1 MENVITP
8 IDIRKA
14 QLLNISRRGD
24 GRQRVMKVAHNE
36 KFMVLKCYGLK
47 RSRLKSL
54 FRQLGSLFL
63 VRKSSITAKAR
74 HDTELDVLSLWKR
87 EGFDVPEVY
96 PLPILP
102 QDTPHCTAM
111 EWIPSPTLAE
121 VLQDDQKSLAYKKE
135 IIARYA
141 RIWGKRHARALELG
155 EPRLLQE
162 NPTLSH
168 VFVSRDR
175 LVHFDFEI
183 VFTRKKDLKRLIR
196 REIVGILRSMSKA
209 SSDNFSLLLDTLLEA
224 YPDLCHF
231 RQTAWELL
239 RYGTVPVMGWTAIFH
254 RITRRKKR
262 YSKRLNFTKT
272 LGWALK
278 SRSDLCRE
286 VVPACYAPVVQ
297 ISKQSP
303 VFLRKVE

>member
-8 IDIRKA
+8 LDISAA
-14 QLLNISRRGD
+14 QVLNISRRGD
-24 GRQRVMKVAHNE
+24 GRQRVIKVAHNE

-47 RSRLKSL
+47 RSRTKAL
-54 FRQLGSLFL
+54 FRQLGSIFL
-63 VRKSSITAKAR
+63 LGKSSITAKAR
-74 HDTELDVLSLWKR
+74 HHTELDVLSLWKR

-96 PLPILP
+96 PLPIIPL
-102 QDTPHCTAM
+102 DTPHCTAM
-111 EWIPSPTLAE
+111 EWITSPTLAE
-121 VLQDDQKSLAYKKE
+121 VLQDDQTSLGYKKE

-168 VFVSRDR
+168 VFVSQDR

-209 SSDNFSLLLDTLLEA
+209 SGDNFSPLLDTLLEA
-224 YPDLCHF
+224 YPDLSHF

-239 RYGTVPVMGWTAIFH
+239 LYGTVPVMGWTAIFH
-254 RITRRKKR
+254 RLTRRRER

-272 LGWALK
+272 LGRALK
-278 SRSDLCRE
+278 SRCDLCKE
-286 VVPACYAPVVQ
+286 VGSGLLCSCCSH
-297 ISKQSP
+297 I
-303 VFLRKVE
+303 

>member
-1 MENVITP
+1 MNDIKHAIKS
-8 IDIRKA
+8 IDLSNA
-14 QLLNISRRGD
+14 QILNISRRGD
-24 GRQRVMKVAHNE
+24 GRHQVLKVVHDE
-36 KFMVLKCYGLK
+36 KFVVLKCYGLK
-47 RSRLKSL
+47 RTRLKVL

-63 VRKSSITAKAR
+63 VRKSSITTKAR

-96 PLPILP
+96 PLQKLP
-102 QDTPHCTAM
+102 QDIPYCIAM
-111 EWIPSPTLAE
+111 EYIPSPTVAE
-121 VLQDDQKSLAYKKE
+121 LLQDDQKSLAFKKE
-135 IIARYA
+135 VIARYA

-183 VFTRKKDLKRLIR
+183 VFTRKKDLKRLVR

-209 SSDNFSLLLDTLLEA
+209 SGDSFSPLLDTLLDA
-224 YPDLCHF
+224 YPDLSHF

-239 RYGTVPVMGWTAIFH
+239 LYGTVPVIGWTAIFH
-254 RITRRKKR
+254 RLTRGKKR
-262 YSKRLNFTKT
+262 YSKRMNFTKT
-272 LGWALK
+272 LARALK
-278 SRSDLCRE
+278 SR
-286 VVPACYAPVVQ
+286 
-297 ISKQSP
+297 
-303 VFLRKVE
+303 

>member
-24 GRQRVMKVAHNE
+24 GRHRVMKVAHNE

-102 QDTPHCTAM
+102 LDTPHCIAM
-111 EWIPSPTLAE
+111 EWIPGPTLAE
-121 VLQDDQKSLAYKKE
+121 VLQDDQKPLAYKKE
-135 IIARYA
+135 IIARYS

-162 NPTLSH
+162 NPNLSH
-168 VFVSRDR
+168 VFVLRDR

-209 SSDNFSLLLDTLLEA
+209 SGDNFSPLLDTLVEA
-224 YPDLCHF
+224 YPDLSHF

-239 RYGTVPVMGWTAIFH
+239 LYGTVPVMGWAAIFH
-254 RITRRKKR
+254 RLTRRRKR
-262 YSKRLNFTKT
+262 YSKRLSFTKA
-272 LGWALK
+272 LGRALK
-278 SRSDLCRE
+278 SRCDLCKE
-286 VVPACYAPVVQ
+286 VGFGLLCSSCSH
-297 ISKQSP
+297 I
-303 VFLRKVE
+303 